1 MRHISKSF
9 PGVKAL
15 DDVGFSVAEGEVRA
29 LVGENGAGKSTLMKI
44 LNGNYKKDEG
54 QILIDGKEV
63 DITDPLVAAA
73 HGISI
78 IFQELNL
85 VDQLS
90 IAENIFAGRL
100 SKGLKR
106 VNWKEIN
113 RKAKELLD
121 RIGFDADPRTEV
133 GSLTVAGKQMVEIA
147 KALSRDCRIILMD
160 EPSATLTKKEL
171 NALFDIIRDLKKRGI
186 AVIYISHRMEEIFEI
201 CETAT
206 VMRDGRIIGTVNVG
220 EVSPDRIVEMMLQA
234 EMNFLL
240 ALLAAIAVGC
250 ACGAVTGFFVA
261 TFRLSP
267 FIVSMT
273 MQLAYKGIA
282 LTITNQTPVSV
293 PHPVLQAINNIKLF
307 NIFPIVF
314 FFFLLLAVLTEL
326 FLRNTQFGR
335 NLFLVGGN
343 ISVADNLGIKAR
355 NYIWSAY
362 IFQGLFAAIG
372 GVVMMTR
379 QFSAS
384 GNLALQGPMEVIP
397 MVIVGGTSM
406 AGGRGGALKTVGGVV
421 LLKIIY
427 NAMTM
432 FSIPAPLQPF
442 VKGLILLVVIV
453 SDKYMERRHEKV

>member
-1 MRHISKSF
+1 MVTLIGMGSGKWEALSAQAQAAVGGAGLVFGAKRLLAGLPADCTARQFALYQPSDILETLAQNPGQDAAVLYSGDTGFYSGASGLLTPLRALGIPARVY
-9 PGVKAL
+9 PGVSSIQLLSAAL
-15 DDVGFSVAEGEVRA
+15 GRPWQDWR
-29 LVGENGAGKSTLMKI
+29 LVS
-44 LNGNYKKDEG
+44 
-54 QILIDGKEV
+54 
-63 DITDPLVAAA
+63 A
-73 HGISI
+73 H
-78 IFQELNL
+78 
-85 VDQLS
+85 
-90 IAENIFAGRL
+90 
-100 SKGLKR
+100 
-106 VNWKEIN
+106 
-113 RKAKELLD
+113 
-121 RIGFDADPRTEV
+121 
-133 GSLTVAGKQMVEIA
+133 
-147 KALSRDCRIILMD
+147 
-160 EPSATLTKKEL
+160 
-171 NALFDIIRDLKKRGI
+171 
-186 AVIYISHRMEEIFEI
+186 
-201 CETAT
+201 
-206 VMRDGRIIGTVNVG
+206 
-220 EVSPDRIVEMMLQA
+220 
-234 EMNFLL
+234 
-240 ALLAAIAVGC
+240 GC

-282 LTITNQTPVSV
+282 LTFTNQTPVSV